1 MASTPPKRPRA
12 SARGPVARAAVTLFK
27 LGIGAGL
34 LMALLLVVAVAISMA
49 SLPGFRELMRSPN
62 GQMVQVRGADGSVL
76 VSVGPS
82 YGEWLAYNEIPKV
95 MVDAMIAVED
105 RRFYSHPGVD
115 PIGTARA
122 LAVNLRAGG
131 SVQGGSTI
139 TQQLA
144 RNIFLTAKQT
154 YGRKIREAILALA
167 LEQRFTKRE
176 LLELYLNRVYFG
188 GGAYGIDAAA
198 RKFYGHGA
206 GRLSLEEAA
215 VIAGLV
221 KAPSRYAPSSD
232 PEKARR
238 RAKTVIAVMA
248 DAGKITPAQAAAAD
262 VDALRFAPQPRQNN
276 VRYFTDWVLD
286 ELESLTDETVEP
298 LVVTTT
304 LMPKMQQAADRAV
317 TANTPAGAQG
327 ALVAMSTDGA
337 VRAMVGGKDYVS
349 SIYNR
354 AIAAQRPAGSSFKL
368 FVYLAALEDGVE
380 PDDIVVDE
388 PVSFGNW
395 SPRNN
400 DRGYA
405 GEVTVREAF
414 ARSINTVAVQ
424 LAARVGF
431 DTVADMARRFGL
443 TTRIDRRPAM
453 ALGASDVRLI
463 EMTSAYAS
471 VARGGVQ
478 ATPYAITQV
487 TTTRGRTLYEREA
500 EEPRML
506 VAPWVAAKMTDLLK
520 SVVESGT
527 GRRAAIGREVAGK
540 TGTTSSNRD
549 GWFLGFTGDLAAG
562 VWMGRDDNK
571 RVAGLAGGRAPTQAW
586 ADFMRIA
593 TSGMPNQALQT
604 EVALPEDGLGEPDD
618 EVYGLY
624 PAGEEPAIGPDGG
637 AIASAPAETVP
648 PRQPR
653 LNDEFL
659 NDVLAEPAPGTSAA
673 ANPM

>member
-122 LAVNLRAGG
+122 LAINLRAGG

-206 GRLSLEEAA
+206 GRLSLEESA

-368 FVYLAALEDGVE
+368 FVYLAALRNGYTPDSTVDDTPVDIDG
-380 PDDIVVDE
+380 
-388 PVSFGNW
+388 W
-395 SPRNN
+395 QPRN
-400 DRGYA
+400 DEGKYRGPNISLYRA
-405 GEVTVREAF
+405 IA
-414 ARSINTVAVQ
+414 ASSNVA
-424 LAARVGF
+424 AARI
-431 DTVADMARRFGL
+431 TADIGTKEVIRMARDLGVKSYL
-443 TTRIDRRPAM
+443 NPWPALS
-453 ALGASDVRLI
+453 LGTSRMTLL
-463 EMTSAYAS
+463 ELTSAYAA
-471 VARGGVQ
+471 VAAGRYPIAAYGLSDRQ
-478 ATPYAITQV
+478 AGWREQLRNV
-487 TTTRGRTLYEREA
+487 VRTTRGFPEA
-500 EEPRML
+500 EPMRKLLE
-506 VAPWVAAKMTDLLK
+506 VAVRN
-520 SVVESGT
+520 GT
-527 GRRAAIGREVAGK
+527 GNSARLPGIKAYGK
-540 TGTTSSNRD
+540 TGTTQNFRD
-549 GWFLGFTGDLAAG
+549 ALFVGFAGDLVVG
-562 VWMGRDDNK
+562 VWFGNDDNSPMNGVTG
-571 RVAGLAGGRAPTQAW
+571 RGL
-586 ADFMRIA
+586 
-593 TSGMPNQALQT
+593 
-604 EVALPEDGLGEPDD
+604 
-618 EVYGLY
+618 
-624 PAGEEPAIGPDGG
+624 
-637 AIASAPAETVP
+637 PAETWRKFMMQALPQLRRAAPARVEREP
-648 PRQPR
+648 DGLDDLDIDGLDVDTAGAASAIEGIIADANNGELSPERAAEAVDRIVEAGERIRGQIEAAQEAAEDPRP
-653 LNDEFL
+653 
-659 NDVLAEPAPGTSAA
+659 
-673 ANPM
+673 